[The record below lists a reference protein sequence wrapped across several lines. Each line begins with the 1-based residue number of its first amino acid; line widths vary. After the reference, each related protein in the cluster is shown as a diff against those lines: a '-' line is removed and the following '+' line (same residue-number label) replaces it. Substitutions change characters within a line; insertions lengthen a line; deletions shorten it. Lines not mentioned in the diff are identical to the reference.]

1 MIRLA
6 IADDHQAIIDGI
18 TLLLK
23 DEKDI
28 EFVGIANNG
37 KTLLELVTKKQP
49 HVVITDIRMP
59 NMDGIELTKQI
70 KSIYPDTKIIAFSM
84 FDQDEAVHQ
93 MLDAGVSG
101 YILKNSSLQQ
111 VLDAIRAVYVG
122 KTYFDPSINI
132 ESAENTTP
140 NETHLTQRQYEILK
154 LIGQGKSSSE
164 IAEKLFIGVHTVN
177 THRKNMTK
185 ILGLSGKGELL
196 RYAIER
202 KYDF

>member
-23 DEKDI
+23 DETDI
-28 EFVGIANNG
+28 EFVGIANDG

-70 KSIYPDTKIIAFSM
+70 KSIYPDTKVIAFSM

-93 MLDAGVSG
+93 MLDADVSG

-122 KTYFDPSINI
+122 KTYFDPLINI
-132 ESAENTTP
+132 ESAENTTT
-140 NETHLTQRQYEILK
+140 NETQLTQRQYEILK

-164 IAEKLFIGVHTVN
+164 IAEELFIGVHTVN